1 MAAAVLMLVAAA
13 ALRWGLVERRRVVA
27 VRRAHGRHA
36 ASARGHAAAP
46 AARPAP
52 AAGHAGAPG
61 SAADRRGRV
70 AGTPMGLVLSPPRWL
85 PARLADAGVAVAPSS
100 AWRAWL
106 AAITTAAGWAFL
118 GAGAG
123 AGVLAAAVA
132 VAGPCLAWRLL
143 RHRGASRVEAALPAA
158 VEAVAASL
166 RSGASL
172 RQAVGEAA
180 AATPGLLGTDLAQ
193 VAIAT
198 ERGGGLIGALE
209 AWADRRPLPGVRLAV
224 AALCL
229 CAETGGAAAQ
239 AVDSVAATLRQRLA
253 AQAEARA
260 LATQARMSAAVIA
273 VAPVAFCALSAAAD
287 PRSSAFLLRTR
298 LGLALLAAGLALDAA
313 GAVWMARLTRLEP

>member
-1 MAAAVLMLVAAA
+1 M
-13 ALRWGLVERRRVVA
+13 
-27 VRRAHGRHA
+27 
-36 ASARGHAAAP
+36 
-46 AARPAP
+46 
-52 AAGHAGAPG
+52 
-61 SAADRRGRV
+61 
-70 AGTPMGLVLSPPRWL
+70 VLSPPGWL
-85 PARLADAGVAVAPSS
+85 AARLVDAGVAVAPASV
-100 AWRAWL
+100 WRAWL
-106 AAITTAAGWAFL
+106 ATSTTAGGWGFL

-123 AGVLAAAVA
+123 AGVLAAVVA

-193 VAIAT
+193 VAVAT

-239 AVDSVAATLRQRLA
+239 AVDAVAATLRHRLA

-298 LGLALLAAGLALDAA
+298 LGLALLATGLALDAA
-313 GAVWMARLTRLEP
+313 GAAWMARLTRVEP